1 MAAQP
6 CHRAVTQGVA
16 APQVVVEHA
25 ALLRHWAGLQERVS
39 RQAQEQARRCAAL
52 EAELMHC
59 RARWVLATTQMLWG
73 LGWPSAAPPRPAA
86 VAPAGGPWRDARQV
100 ICQTGCAGHA
110 HPWRGDEGQCRLTG
124 GDCDRVPP
132 SGAQAREALSEAGA
146 GR

>member
-73 LGWPSAAPPRPAA
+73 LGWPGAAPPRPTA
-86 VAPAGGPWRDARQV
+86 VAPAG
-100 ICQTGCAGHA
+100 TGYLSVYPCPHIG
-110 HPWRGDEGQCRLTG
+110 
-124 GDCDRVPP
+124 
-132 SGAQAREALSEAGA
+132 SGAAPAASRSA
-146 GR
+146 GRGATPGR